1 MSKTI
6 FSVGL
11 FVIIVVTIATFWE
24 NDIVYW
30 YTHTFNENQFKSTT
44 INEYFYEDNF
54 AYVNNYTGNDVS
66 NKKQMIDLIYYF
78 INSGEEE
85 INAYCV
91 LEYKNCIDDLINIS
105 SDKES
110 LSLLNNFVH
119 PYNSFSDLIFS
130 YDDYGNFTINVIKLY
145 DQNMIDNIN
154 KIADE
159 FINNNVKTNMKTE
172 DKLKLVH
179 DFIIDN
185 SQYDKLKME
194 NIYDET
200 YKSKTA
206 YGVLIE
212 HYGICSGYADTLSI
226 FLDKLNIA
234 NYKISN
240 VEHIWN
246 LAYINNKWVHIDL
259 TWDDPISDNPINR
272 TDYFM
277 INTDK
282 LQSLDSDHY
291 FNKYIFEEAQ

>member
-159 FINNNVKTNMKTE
+159 FINNNVKPNMKTE